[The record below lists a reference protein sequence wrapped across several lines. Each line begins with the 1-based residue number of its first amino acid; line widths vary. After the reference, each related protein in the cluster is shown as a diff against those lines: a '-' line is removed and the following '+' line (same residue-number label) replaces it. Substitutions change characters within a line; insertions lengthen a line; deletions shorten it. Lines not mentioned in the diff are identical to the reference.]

1 MPSSGAAGHVYRV
14 AGLVIASSIR
24 LDPLPPAAGSPR
36 RADWCLSAARAS
48 PEQDPATWFRRWY
61 DPDGRLWL
69 SFGRLE
75 EGFRLRFAHSAVFD
89 VNPATRLIRVRRE
102 PGTPTRT
109 LRHIFLN
116 QVLPLLAAS
125 EERLVLHASAVTG
138 PGGAIAFVGPGGLG
152 KSTLAG
158 AMTRRGHSL
167 LTDDALVLE
176 WRDARV
182 AVRPTFPELRL
193 WPDSSRALAAGGRLR
208 TARTAH
214 YTTKRRVADPGG
226 ARFDPRLR
234 RLARLYLLERAARG
248 GGPVRF
254 ESVSPRDAVVALV
267 RCAFVLDTGD
277 RALMR
282 GTFDHLTA
290 LVSAVPVFRLRYPG
304 SLARLGEL
312 ADLVAAHASS
322 RIAL

>member
-1 MPSSGAAGHVYRV
+1 MPSSGPAGHVYRV
-14 AGLVIASSIR
+14 AGLVIASSFR
-24 LDPLPPAAGSPR
+24 LDPLPPATR
-36 RADWCLSAARAS
+36 RPGAPDWRLSAARAS
-48 PEQDPATWFRRWY
+48 SAQDPATWFRRWY

-89 VNPATRLIRVRRE
+89 VNPVTRLIRVRRD

-125 EERLVLHASAVTG
+125 GERLVLHASAVTG

-158 AMTRRGHSL
+158 AMTRQGHRL
-167 LTDDALVLE
+167 LTDDALVLD
-176 WRDARV
+176 RRGAGFT
-182 AVRPTFPELRL
+182 VRPTFPELRL
-193 WPDSSRALAAGGRLR
+193 WPDSAGALSADGRLR
-208 TARTAH
+208 SSRTAH
-214 YTTKRRVADPGG
+214 YTTKRRIAEPGDAPFD
-226 ARFDPRLR
+226 ARPRP
-234 RLARLYLLERAARG
+234 LARICVLERVGKGAS
-248 GGPVRF
+248 PIQF
-254 ESVSPRDAVVALV
+254 EPLSPRDAVMALV

-282 GTFDHLTA
+282 GTFEQLTA
-290 LVSAVPVFRLRYPG
+290 LAKAVPVVQLRYPA

-312 ADLVAAHASS
+312 AGAVAAHARS
-322 RIAL
+322 RPVT